1 MQLSALPSHSWNCV
15 ASPHNFRGGQVMSLT
30 SNFILEHLYEQWEGE
45 CGQELSF
52 APVFLS
58 QEPGDACI
66 SVVPGAK
73 VTCPTEFHVPKV
85 PAVQRG
91 EANVWGFV
99 KSR

>member
-1 MQLSALPSHSWNCV
+1 MNNGKVNVDRSFPL
-15 ASPHNFRGGQVMSLT
+15 
-30 SNFILEHLYEQWEGE
+30 HL
-45 CGQELSF
+45 F
-52 APVFLS
+52 FLS